1 MTIVMIREENTH
13 DLQHDLGY
21 MEYQRLSG
29 TLKSVAG
36 VVLQVLDMRRVSG
49 SFGDV
54 ARRAAV
60 GLETPGLLQRPLL
73 ACGKS
78 PGGNSP
84 LPHTREGKDATGR
97 ASS

>member
-1 MTIVMIREENTH
+1 MTIVMIREESNH
-13 DLQHDLGY
+13 DLQHDLGH
-21 MEYQRLSG
+21 MEDQRLSG

-49 SFGDV
+49 SIGHV

-60 GLETPGLLQRPLL
+60 GMETLGLWKWPWL
-73 ACGKS
+73 ACGKL
-78 PGGNSP
+78 PGSNSP
-84 LPHTREGKDATGR
+84 LPHTRKGKDATRR

>member
-1 MTIVMIREENTH
+1 MTIVMIREESNH

-21 MEYQRLSG
+21 MEYQRLSA

-36 VVLQVLDMRRVSG
+36 VVLQVLDRRRVSG
-49 SFGDV
+49 SFGHV

-60 GLETPGLLQRPLL
+60 GMETLGLLQQPLL
-73 ACGKS
+73 ASGKA
-78 PGGNSP
+78 PGSTSS
-84 LPHTREGKDATGR
+84 LPYPREGKDATGR